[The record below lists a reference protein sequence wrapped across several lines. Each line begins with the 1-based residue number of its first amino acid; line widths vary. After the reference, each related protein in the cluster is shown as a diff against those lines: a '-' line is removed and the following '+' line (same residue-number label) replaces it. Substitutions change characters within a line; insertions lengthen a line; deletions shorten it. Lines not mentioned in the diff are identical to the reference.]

1 MSRHLNKNE
10 DTGLRAS
17 ESDNHNMS
25 LDRETK
31 SLWQRLREEVALCDP
46 RSSDSSK
53 SVSSVQSGQKSTED
67 GPSGEEQTATGN
79 GTSSS
84 SPLVNFEDFLNDL
97 PSPPSKSPVNSN
109 SSSNEN
115 QDLNDAVPLPAKYG
129 RFLSY
134 PISNFP
140 SSDHGKATGKTM
152 NEGEPR
158 SVPLSTTSSYDSFT
172 WSSASCDLPN
182 PLTFLW
188 KEQTLI
194 PPLEVSQG
202 QSYVWVS
209 ASIS

>member
-1 MSRHLNKNE
+1 MSRHLNKNK
-10 DTGLRAS
+10 DTGLQAS

-25 LDRETK
+25 LDRET
-31 SLWQRLREEVALCDP
+31 QRLREEVALCD
-46 RSSDSSK
+46 RSTDSSK

-79 GTSSS
+79 GTNSS

-134 PISNFP
+134 PISNFH
-140 SSDHGKATGKTM
+140 SLDHGKATEKTM

-158 SVPLSTTSSYDSFT
+158 SVPLSTTSSYDSYT

-188 KEQTLI
+188 EEQKLI

>member
-17 ESDNHNMS
+17 ESDNHNIS

-31 SLWQRLREEVALCDP
+31 SLLQRLREEVALCDP

-67 GPSGEEQTATGN
+67 GPRGEEQTATGN
-79 GTSSS
+79 GTNSS

-158 SVPLSTTSSYDSFT
+158 SVPLSTTSSCDSYT

-182 PLTFLW
+182 PLTSLRE
-188 KEQTLI
+188 EQTLI